1 MKVDICNWALLCCKK
16 SLKNITKPIVILNI
30 CYDFAQFLCY
40 IMYYYPTMSHHQ
52 QWFLNRVMRDFLV
65 HTTQST
71 THSHSQT
78 VLNEFPPTRFFLQK
92 GKKSVGRSCCRRIFL
107 IHRKV
112 YGIWM
117 KKVDLVFASKSWRPS
132 WDLFSYI
139 RIGPGSGLVRAFG
152 STSYPIV
159 PIWIYELYP
168 A

>member
-1 MKVDICNWALLCCKK
+1 MKVDICNWSLLCCKK

-40 IMYYYPTMSHHQ
+40 NLYHVPCRIIS
-52 QWFLNRVMRDFLV
+52 NDF
-65 HTTQST
+65 S
-71 THSHSQT
+71 T
-78 VLNEFPPTRFFLQK
+78 VLWEIFLYTLHSLLPTHTVRQYLMNFRQHVFLQK
-92 GKKSVGRSCCRRIFL
+92 RKKSVGRRSCRRRIFL

>member
-1 MKVDICNWALLCCKK
+1 MILPNSFV
-16 SLKNITKPIVILNI
+16 IT
-30 CYDFAQFLCY
+30 Y
-40 IMYYYPTMSHHQ
+40 IMYHVASSAMISQPCYERFSCTHYYCTVYYPLTES
-52 QWFLNRVMRDFLV
+52 D
-65 HTTQST
+65 TST
-71 THSHSQT
+71 T

-92 GKKSVGRSCCRRIFL
+92 RKKSVGRRSCRRRIFL

-159 PIWIYELYP
+159 PI
-168 A
+168 